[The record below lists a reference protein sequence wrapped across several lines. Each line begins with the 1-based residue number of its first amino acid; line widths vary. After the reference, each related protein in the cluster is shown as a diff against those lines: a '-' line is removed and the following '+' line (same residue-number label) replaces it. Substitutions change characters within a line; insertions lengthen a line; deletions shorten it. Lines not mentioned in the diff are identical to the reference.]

1 MNTLEICCYSATS
14 AIKAAEAGADRIE
27 LCENFTEGGTT
38 PSYATIKYVL
48 DHVNIPVNVIV
59 RPRGGDFLYNDAEF
73 EIMKQDALKV
83 KELGANG
90 IVFGMLTASGDIN
103 IYQTKEIQELVF
115 PLECTF
121 HRAFDMCNDVF
132 KALQQLKE
140 LRIDRILTSGRKN
153 TAYEGVNILKHLVE
167 LAQKDII
174 IMPGS
179 GINDKNIEE
188 IYIKTKATE
197 YHASCKT
204 FEKSEMTYFN
214 PDIQMGKNKDINEY
228 QKISVD
234 DVQIKQLLSV
244 LKKCAL

>member
-14 AIKAAEAGADRIE
+14 AIKAAKAGASRIE

-48 DHVNIPVNVIV
+48 DHINIPVNVIV
-59 RPRGGDFLYNDAEF
+59 RPRGGDFLYNNAEF
-73 EIMKQDALKV
+73 EIIKQDALKI

-103 IYQTKEIQELVF
+103 INQVKEIQKLVS

-121 HRAFDMCNDVF
+121 HRAFDMCNDIF
-132 KALQQLKE
+132 KALQQLKD
-140 LRIDRILTSGRKN
+140 LGIHRILTSGGKN
-153 TAYEGVNILKHLVE
+153 TAFEGIDVLEQLIT
-167 LAQKDII
+167 LAQNDII

-179 GINDKNIEE
+179 GINNKNIKE
-188 IYIKTKATE
+188 IYQKTKATE

-204 FEKSEMTYFN
+204 FEKSDMTYFN

-228 QKISVD
+228 QKVSVD
-234 DVQIKQLLSV
+234 TTKIQQI
-244 LKKCAL
+244 LKIIQ